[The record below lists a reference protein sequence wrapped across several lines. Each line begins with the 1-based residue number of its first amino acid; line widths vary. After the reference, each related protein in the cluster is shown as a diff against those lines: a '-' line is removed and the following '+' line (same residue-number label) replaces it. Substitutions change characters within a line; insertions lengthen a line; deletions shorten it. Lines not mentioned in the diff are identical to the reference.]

1 MKKIILYAYDCCNLG
16 DDLFV
21 RVIANRYPRTRF
33 VFWSSRHNKHTFA
46 DVKNLKVI
54 DKDSRLTHLMGN
66 LHPSLLPRFRNW
78 QEAHAAAVVYIG
90 GSIFIEYESW
100 PQVLNWWE
108 YQARNHQLY
117 VLGANF
123 GPYHTEEY
131 RSAMA
136 KIFDSAQDVCFRET
150 YSRDLFIDHKVRWAP
165 DILFSCPMPQVKQT
179 KRQIFLSVIN
189 CTAKNEGET
198 MLAEYQAKYVQNL
211 CVWCRE
217 YIQQGYTVVLASFC
231 KKEGDEKTIADLQQA
246 MPMEL
251 QSGKL
256 QKLCYDGTNSGQIL
270 EAIAESEYV
279 VASRFHAVILAIA
292 AQRPVFPLV
301 YSDKTVHVLEDI
313 GFLGSYADLR
323 KNEPISFERV
333 NKNFTEKIL
342 VPLEKIKKQAE
353 NHFCML
359 DRQIKN

>member
-33 VFWSSRHNKHTFA
+33 VLWSSRQNKRTFA

-54 DKDSRLTHLMGN
+54 DKDSWLTHLMGN

-108 YQARNHQLY
+108 YQARNHRLY

-123 GPYHTEEY
+123 GPYHTQEY

-150 YSRDLFIDHKVRWAP
+150 YSRDLFVDHKVRWAP

-198 MLAEYQAKYVQNL
+198 TLAEYQAKYVQNL
-211 CVWCRE
+211 CVLCRE
-217 YIQQGYTVVLASFC
+217 YIRQGYTIVLSSFC
-231 KKEGDEKTIADLQQA
+231 KKEGDEKTIA
-246 MPMEL
+246 EL
-251 QSGKL
+251 QDLMPIELQNGKL
-256 QKLCYDGTNSGQIL
+256 QKLCYDGTNSKQIL

-301 YSDKTVHVLEDI
+301 YSDKTIHVLQDI
-313 GFLGSYADLR
+313 GFCGMYADLR
-323 KNEPISFERV
+323 ENEIFDF
-333 NKNFTEKIL
+333 K
-342 VPLEKIKKQAE
+342 KIKWNMQQVDAIQAQFLRE
-353 NHFCML
+353 KSADHFCLL
-359 DRQIKN
+359 DKSL